1 MTLSTHQDAIG
12 VLEAKLETGLDS
24 NRVDMTEFTML
35 LNEAHAK
42 ASRIRTTLQR
52 KQEALGVDARL
63 DLQRLT
69 NNAFLRLRM
78 NARALKQRI
87 RDRLRQRKFEL
98 ERLERAYR
106 VSTNG
111 EYMLYGVQHEC

>member
-1 MTLSTHQDAIG
+1 
-12 VLEAKLETGLDS
+12 
-24 NRVDMTEFTML
+24 MTEFTML
-35 LNEAHAK
+35 LDEARVK

-52 KQEALGVDARL
+52 KQEALGVDAQL
-63 DLQRLT
+63 DLQQLT

-111 EYMLYGVQHEC
+111 KYMVYRVQHSANNE

>member
-1 MTLSTHQDAIG
+1 MDTHESAIN
-12 VLEAKLETGLDS
+12 VLEAKLEAGLDG
-24 NRVDMTEFTML
+24 NGIDMTEFSIL
-35 LNEAHAK
+35 LDEARVKAK
-42 ASRIRTTLQR
+42 RIRTTLGC
-52 KQEALGVDARL
+52 KQAALGVDAQIE
-63 DLQRLT
+63 LQQLT

-106 VSTNG
+106 VTTNG
-111 EYMLYGVQHEC
+111 TYIFYRVRHRC